1 MQASIAAALLAALLS
16 AGWLLGRRR
25 PALVRNP
32 DTHDVAALNRAQIS
46 LVHSGGAS
54 QPDLPPASRHR
65 PSPAGTLAGGNPDSR
80 NGPRFPG
87 SPSAFLPPP
96 GTPGGLPKGQGRAYV
111 ARLGSLYRGDGEARL
126 RAIEAA
132 HQWGDRLALPLLR
145 RALRDSDPLVMRAA
159 ALAIERFRGRTTA
172 AAPLAA
178 QPPAAPR
185 RVSRTR

>member
-1 MQASIAAALLAALLS
+1 MQASIVAALLAALLS

-25 PALVRNP
+25 APLVRNP
-32 DTHDVAALNRAQIS
+32 DSRDVAALNRAQIS

-54 QPDLPPASRHR
+54 QPALPPASRRR
-65 PSPAGTLAGGNPDSR
+65 PSPPGALAGGIPEGR

-87 SPSAFLPPP
+87 APAALLPPP
-96 GTPGGLPKGQGRAYV
+96 GRPGGLPKGQERAYL
-111 ARLGSLYRGDGEARL
+111 ARLVSLYRGEGEARL
-126 RAIEAA
+126 RAIEAID
-132 HQWGDRLALPLLR
+132 QWGDRRALPLLR